1 MPDTV
6 QRTAA
11 AFAAG
16 RLVLYGI
23 VRAADGLQRVSL
35 MAGLSAARLPAWLPV
50 GSILSA
56 AATEGVLHIALT
68 LIVALF
74 VAALFAVFALHVAEV
89 PGEGE
94 VGRAALPPVFL
105 MPCEGV
111 AAGVVLPF
119 A

>member
-56 AATEGVLHIALT
+56 AAAEGVLHIALT
-68 LIVALF
+68 LIVALWKK
-74 VAALFAVFALHVAEV
+74 
-89 PGEGE
+89 
-94 VGRAALPPVFL
+94 
-105 MPCEGV
+105 
-111 AAGVVLPF
+111 
-119 A
+119 

>member
-56 AATEGVLHIALT
+56 AAEGVLHISLT
-68 LIVALF
+68 LIVALWKKKDF
-74 VAALFAVFALHVAEV
+74 E
-89 PGEGE
+89 
-94 VGRAALPPVFL
+94 
-105 MPCEGV
+105 
-111 AAGVVLPF
+111 
-119 A
+119 